1 MMRQALLAALFACA
15 AVENAVTQAP
25 ALGEVAK
32 GSAERRKASPPPK
45 KAYTNKDLPAS
56 AIRDAAAAG
65 VASSAAS
72 ATTPGD
78 SAGPPPKARDER
90 DESWWRARMA
100 ALREELRRNDA
111 FQEALQSRLN
121 SLAADILARDDPY
134 QRAKLGEDRGRAA
147 AEMARVT
154 SEITAGK
161 KAIEDLEE
169 EARRAGVPPGWLR

>member
-1 MMRQALLAALFACA
+1 MMGRVVLVGILACA
-15 AVENAVTQAP
+15 FAIPAYAQAP

-32 GSAERRKASPPPK
+32 QSAERRKSSTPPR
-45 KAYTNKDLPAS
+45 KAYTNKDMP
-56 AIRDAAAAG
+56 
-65 VASSAAS
+65 
-72 ATTPGD
+72 ATTIKD
-78 SAGPPPKARDER
+78 AGPTGSAPSTPTGTAPSETAARPKPQDER

-100 ALREELRRNDA
+100 GLREALRRNEA

-121 SLAADILARDDPY
+121 ALAADIVSRDDPY

-154 SEITAGK
+154 AEVAEGK
-161 KAIEDLEE
+161 KAIDDFEE

>member
-1 MMRQALLAALFACA
+1 MMRQAVLAAVFACA
-15 AVENAVTQAP
+15 AVENALAQAP
-25 ALGEVAK
+25 ALGDVAK
-32 GSAERRKASPPPK
+32 GSAERRKSSPAPK

-56 AIRDAAAAG
+56 AIRDAAAA
-65 VASSAAS
+65 SSTSPAAS
-72 ATTPGD
+72 GA
-78 SAGPPPKARDER
+78 AGETAEPPAKVPDER
-90 DESWWRARMA
+90 DESWWRARTA
-100 ALREELRRNDA
+100 ALREDLRRNEA

-154 SEITAGK
+154 LEITAGK

-169 EARRAGVPPGWLR
+169 EARKAGVPPGWLR